1 MSFRWPCERYFK
13 ACAYAEVLTPYA
25 FKHVKKQVE
34 LANLLTVE
42 QVLPED
48 KVVIKSHSLG
58 QVTVTPHTC
67 HCTYPVKMGLLCRH
81 ILKARTVLN
90 LSRFDKSLCL
100 TRWTIDYYNKASEK
114 GVTPTST
121 TTNVD
126 VMSTEK
132 KKCTTLTQ
140 AQKFR
145 RAMDTARTLAT
156 LASDRGMQTFNAR
169 MADLQNMLNL
179 WQTQDRL
186 GTNQSNMRSSNT
198 EGSVNDPLKPTES
211 MKETKKR
218 RKVQRD
224 IDKDFDDIPYRK
236 RDFGPLTSHKE

>member
-1 MSFRWPCERYFK
+1 
-13 ACAYAEVLTPYA
+13 
-25 FKHVKKQVE
+25 
-34 LANLLTVE
+34 
-42 QVLPED
+42 
-48 KVVIKSHSLG
+48 
-58 QVTVTPHTC
+58 
-67 HCTYPVKMGLLCRH
+67 
-81 ILKARTVLN
+81 
-90 LSRFDKSLCL
+90 
-100 TRWTIDYYNKASEK
+100 
-114 GVTPTST
+114 
-121 TTNVD
+121 
-126 VMSTEK
+126 MSTEK

-198 EGSVNDPLKPTES
+198 EGSANDPLKPTES
-211 MKETKKR
+211 KKETKKR

-236 RDFGPLTSHKE
+236 RDFGPLTSHEE